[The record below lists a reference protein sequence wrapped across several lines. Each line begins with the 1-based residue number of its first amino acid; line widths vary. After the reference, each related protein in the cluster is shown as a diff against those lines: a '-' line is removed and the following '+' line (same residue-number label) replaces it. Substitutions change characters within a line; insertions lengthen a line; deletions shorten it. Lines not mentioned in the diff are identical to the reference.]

1 MGMRF
6 RQIHLDFHTS
16 EKIPGVGSE
25 FTKANFQEA
34 LRRGHVDSIT
44 VFAKCHHG
52 LSYYD
57 TKVAYRHPHLAKP
70 LLPLMIEAAS
80 EIGVNTPIYISAG
93 VDEHMIHEHPE
104 WGVKAANGGTFSPLA
119 PGFNALCFN
128 TPYLDYLCAQIE
140 EVAELFPGHG
150 IFLDII
156 GLRRCFCTWC
166 MRGMEQEGVD
176 PTHDDAVVRYQYQVL
191 LNYHRRTTEAL
202 RRHHPSA
209 PIFHNAGHISRGF
222 KEILPWFTHLELESL
237 PTGGWGYD
245 HFPLSAR
252 YAITTGFD
260 FLGMTGKFH
269 TTWGEFGGYKK
280 PVALQ
285 YETAHMI
292 ALGARC
298 SVGDQL
304 HPNGRMDLDTYDL
317 VGAAYAE
324 VERRE
329 AWCAQVTPVSE
340 IAILS
345 QEAVGGGFVA
355 ARHDQSGD
363 EGAARILLENQI
375 PFTVIDTEADFSP
388 YRLIIFPD
396 TIRMEA
402 ALAAKFRA
410 YLAGGGAAMLSHLS
424 GMAPDR
430 DAFVF
435 PTTMTPRGESPW
447 TNDYIVAG
455 DAVAAGLVRSPFV
468 TYRKAMRV
476 EPGKGE
482 VLAAVWK
489 PYFNRAYNH
498 FSSHQHTPYQGDA
511 GYPAVVREGAV
522 IYFAHPIFSLYRT
535 VGQPLYK
542 QLVINALKQLLPAG
556 LPVTSNLPST
566 ARLNLMR
573 QGERLV
579 LHVLHAVP
587 VKRGTS
593 PLDPNSSIEII
604 EDRLPLH
611 DVELSLRVDRP
622 VRRVFEPV
630 SGVEVPFRQDR
641 DRVHLHFERIDLHEM
656 RVLE

>member
-6 RQIHLDFHTS
+6 RQVHLDFHTS
-16 EKIPGVGSE
+16 EKIRGVGRE
-25 FTKANFQEA
+25 FSKQGFQEA
-34 LRRGHVDSIT
+34 LQLGHVDSIT

-57 TKVAYRHPHLAKP
+57 TKVAFSHPYLEKP
-70 LLPLMIEAAS
+70 LLPLMIEAAA
-80 EIGVNTPIYISAG
+80 EIGVKTPIYISAG
-93 VDEHMIHEHPE
+93 VDEHMIHQHPE
-104 WGVKAANGGTFSPLA
+104 WGVKAANGSSFNPLA
-119 PGFNALCFN
+119 AGFKALCFN

-140 EVAELFPGHG
+140 EVAERFPGHG
-150 IFLDII
+150 LFLDII
-156 GLRRCFCTWC
+156 GLRRCFCVVC
-166 MRGMEQEGVD
+166 MAGMEEAGVD
-176 PTHDDAVVRYQYQVL
+176 PRDDQAVVRYQYGVL

-202 RRHHPSA
+202 RRHSADA

-252 YAITTGFD
+252 YAITTGFE

-280 PVALQ
+280 PVALR

-304 HPNGRMDLDTYDL
+304 HPNGRMDPDTYRL
-317 VGAAYAE
+317 IGAAYAD

-329 AWCAQVTPVSE
+329 AWCQDVTPVSE

-345 QEAVGGGFVA
+345 EEAIAHGVTA
-355 ARHDQSGD
+355 ARHDQLAD
-363 EGAARILLENQI
+363 EGAARILLEAQI
-375 PFTVIDTEADFSP
+375 PFDVIDTEADFGH
-388 YRLIIFPD
+388 YRLILFPD
-396 TIRMEA
+396 CIRMDA
-402 ALAAKFRA
+402 ALAAKVNRF
-410 YLAGGGAAMLSHLS
+410 LQAGGRAILSHIS

-430 DAFVF
+430 DAFVVA
-435 PTTMTPRGESPW
+435 TTLRPLGESPW
-447 TNDYIVAG
+447 TNDFI
-455 DAVAAGLVRSPFV
+455 AAREPLAEGLVGSPFV

-476 EPGKGE
+476 DPGTAD
-482 VLAAVWK
+482 VLAAAWK
-489 PYFNRAYNH
+489 PYFNRDYNH
-498 FSSHQHTPYQGDA
+498 FCSHQHTPYESEAD
-511 GYPAVVREGAV
+511 YPAVVREGTFV
-522 IYFAHPIFSLYRT
+522 YFAHPIFSLYRS

-542 QLVINALKQLLPAG
+542 QLVLNALRLLMPEG

-573 QGERLV
+573 QGPRQV

-587 VKRGTS
+587 VKRGSS
-593 PLDPNSSIEII
+593 PHNPNSSIEVI
-604 EDRLPLH
+604 EDELPLH
-611 DVELSLRVDRP
+611 DVRVSLRLGASVS
-622 VRRVFEPV
+622 RVFDPV
-630 SGVEVPFRQDR
+630 SGADVPFTLNG
-641 DRVHLHFERIDLHEM
+641 DRVELQFERIGLHEM

>member
-16 EKIPGVGSE
+16 EKIPGVGRE
-25 FTKANFQEA
+25 FSKANFQDA

-52 LSYYD
+52 LSYYN
-57 TKVAYRHPHLAKP
+57 TKVATAHPYLEQP
-70 LLPLMIEAAS
+70 LLPLMIEAAA
-80 EIGVNTPIYISAG
+80 EIGVKTPIYISAG
-93 VDEHMIHEHPE
+93 VDEHMIHQHPE
-104 WGVKAANGGTFSPLA
+104 WGVKAANGTGFNPLA
-119 PGFNALCFN
+119 AGFKALCFN

-176 PTHDDAVVRYQYQVL
+176 PRQDEAVVRYQYRVL
-191 LNYHRRTTEAL
+191 LEYHRRTTAAL
-202 RRHHPSA
+202 RRHSSDA
-209 PIFHNAGHISRGF
+209 PIFHNAGHISRGC
-222 KEILPWFTHLELESL
+222 KDILPWFTHLELESL

-245 HFPLSAR
+245 HFPVSAK
-252 YAITTGFD
+252 YAITTGFE

-329 AWCAQVTPVSE
+329 AWCENVTPVSE

-345 QEAVGGGFVA
+345 EEAIDSRFTA
-355 ARHDQSGD
+355 ARHDQLGD
-363 EGAARILLENQI
+363 EGAARILLENQL

-396 TIRMEA
+396 RIRLDP

-410 YLAGGGAAMLSHLS
+410 YLAGGGRAVLSHLS
-424 GMAPDR
+424 GMARDR
-430 DAFVF
+430 EVFAFE
-435 PTTMTPRGESPW
+435 TTMVPRGESPW
-447 TNDYIVAG
+447 TNDFILAG
-455 DAVAAGLVRSPFV
+455 AAVAEGLVRSPFV
-468 TYRKAMRV
+468 TYRKAMMV
-476 EPGKGE
+476 DPGKAE
-482 VLAAVWK
+482 VLAAAWK
-489 PYFNRAYNH
+489 PYFNRDYDH
-498 FSSHQHTPYQGDA
+498 FCSHQHTPYEGDA
-511 GYPAVVREGAV
+511 GYPAVLREGAV
-522 IYFAHPIFSLYRT
+522 IYFAHPIFSLYRA

-542 QLVINALKQLLPAG
+542 QLVMNAIKQLLPDG

-573 QGERLV
+573 QGSRLV

-587 VKRGTS
+587 VKRGAS
-593 PLDPNSSIEII
+593 PHNPNSSIEVI
-604 EDRLPLH
+604 EDRMPLH
-611 DVELSLRVDRP
+611 DVDLSLRVEGK
-622 VRRVFEPV
+622 VRRVFDPI
-630 SGVEVPFRQDR
+630 SGADAPFHQVK
-641 DRVHLHFERIDLHEM
+641 DRVNLRLARVDLHEM